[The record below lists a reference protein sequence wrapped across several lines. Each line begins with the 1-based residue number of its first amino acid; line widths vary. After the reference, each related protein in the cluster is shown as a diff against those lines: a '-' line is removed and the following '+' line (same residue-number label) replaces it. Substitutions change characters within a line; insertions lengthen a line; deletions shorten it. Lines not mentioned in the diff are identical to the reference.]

1 MRIPRQ
7 AARVAVLDP
16 AGAVYMF
23 RYDNEEAG
31 IHWAMPGGGMD
42 PGETPEQA
50 ALRELREETGWADLD
65 LGPLLCLWEHD
76 FTRAGVKVRQHEHIF
91 LAYGPRRDPVGDLAE
106 SHAADRIQRGRW
118 WSPDELAAATEA
130 LWPPQLPA
138 LLATVR
144 AEGAPAT
151 PVDLGYVTG

>member
-1 MRIPRQ
+1 MRIARQ

-16 AGAVYMF
+16 SGSVYMF

-31 IHWAMPGGGMD
+31 IHWSMPGGGMD

-65 LGPLLCLWEHD
+65 LGPLLWLWEHD
-76 FTRAGVKVRQHEHIF
+76 FTRVGVRVRQHEHIY
-91 LAYGPRRDPVGDLAE
+91 LAHGPRRDLLGDLGDA
-106 SHAADRIQRGRW
+106 HAADRIQHGRW

-130 LWPPQLPA
+130 MWPPQLSS
-138 LLATVR
+138 LLATLR
-144 AEGAPAT
+144 TEGPPAT
-151 PVDLGYVTG
+151 PIDLGFVPN